1 VDRRRLSPFVP
12 LALALAPALATAA
25 PPRTLTLAEALAELE
40 RSSPASAQ
48 VASRVE
54 EARAIAAQAAA
65 PLLPT
70 LAANGGWVRNSTDL
84 TLPNPRKP
92 GKTISI
98 QPEEAWTAGGVL
110 RVPLLVPTG
119 WADLAAA
126 RHGAEAAAAGADGAR
141 LALRT
146 ALVQGSWFAAA
157 GEEAVAAAERALQTA
172 QDQARTARRAVDAG
186 LQPPL
191 AALQAETQAI
201 RREGDLLRARAAL
214 ERSQLALGVLLGKT
228 ERVRISLPA
237 PSPRT
242 PVSGEEA
249 LRLRPEV
256 RASAEQVA
264 AAESQRTSAWLRL
277 LPQLSA
283 SGNAFAQDVPLP
295 TGERQGWKATVDL
308 TWVLYDGGARYG
320 RRRQAEAQ
328 LAGAHAAAEAQR
340 LAVLEELEDAT
351 RDVDV
356 SAERLRLAEKQRAV
370 AADAAA
376 TAKRGFEAG
385 TTGNAD
391 VLEANDQVFQAEL
404 LLADA
409 RARLGAAQAAHDR
422 AAGRL

>member
-1 VDRRRLSPFVP
+1 VPAYRLSP
-12 LALALAPALATAA
+12 LLLLAPALAAAA
-25 PPRTLTLAEALAELE
+25 PPRTLTLAEALGELE

-48 VASRVE
+48 VASRIE
-54 EARAIAAQAAA
+54 EARAVATQAAA
-65 PLLPT
+65 PLLPS
-70 LAANGGWVRNSTDL
+70 LVAGGGWVKNSKEL
-84 TLPNPRKP
+84 KLPRP
-92 GKTISI
+92 GTFPLETIYI
-98 QPEEAWTAGGVL
+98 QPEEAFAASGTL

-126 RHGAEAAAAGADGAR
+126 RHAAAAAEAGAGGAR
-141 LALRT
+141 LSLRT
-146 ALVQGSWFAAA
+146 ALVQGAWLAAA

-172 QDQARTARRAVDAG
+172 RDQARTARRAVDAG

-201 RREGDLLRARAAL
+201 RREGDLVRARAAL
-214 ERSQLALGVLLGKT
+214 ERSQLALGVLLGRA
-228 ERVRISLPA
+228 ERTRVSLPP

-256 RASAEQVA
+256 RAAAEQVA

-277 LPQLSA
+277 APQLAATGS
-283 SGNAFAQDVPLP
+283 AFAQDPPLP
-295 TGERQGWKATVDL
+295 TGERRGWKATVDL

-320 RRRQAEAQ
+320 KRRQAEAQ
-328 LAGAHAAAEAQR
+328 VAGARAAAEAQR
-340 LAVLEELEDAT
+340 LAVLEELEDAS
-351 RDVDV
+351 RDLEV
-356 SAERLRLAEKQRAV
+356 SAERLRLAEKQRVV

-376 TAKRGFEAG
+376 TARRGFEAG
-385 TTGNAD
+385 TTGNSD
-391 VLEANDQVFQAEL
+391 VLEANDQLFQAEL

-422 AAGRL
+422 ASGRL